1 MNFSVLSG
9 SAPETKVSL
18 NRHCRLINHYYW
30 HQHKPYFQSG
40 ATIIID
46 FLTILNLY
54 LSTTFIARE
63 VIAFEQA
70 MKYWPRQNSRRHC
83 ALL

>member
-30 HQHKPYFQSG
+30 DQHKPYFQSG
-40 ATIIID
+40 ATTIID
-46 FLTILNLY
+46 FPTILNFLFVDHIY
-54 LSTTFIARE
+54 RARGNR
-63 VIAFEQA
+63 V
-70 MKYWPRQNSRRHC
+70 
-83 ALL
+83 